1 LSAKNDDTAAKH
13 TTAILAS
20 TAVVSPCR
28 SKL

>member
-1 LSAKNDDTAAKH
+1 LSVKNDDTATEH
-13 TTAILAS
+13 TTVALAP